1 MMTRLMALDN
11 EVARLRALSEK
22 ISLGVNAPTDGSAVQ
37 QVNMMDRPLSPPPE
51 VPQQMQG
58 QAIIPSQMQQQQQQQ
73 QQPTHSLTVVT
84 GEPPREDSDGS
95 GGSEA
100 GL

>member
-58 QAIIPSQMQQQQQQQ
+58 QAIIPSQMQQQQQ
-73 QQPTHSLTVVT
+73 PTHSLTVVT

>member
-1 MMTRLMALDN
+1 MTRLMALEN

-22 ISLGVNAPTDGSAVQ
+22 ISLGVNVPTDGSGVQ

-58 QAIIPSQMQQQQQQQ
+58 QTIIPSQVH
-73 QQPTHSLTVVT
+73 QPTHSLTVVT

-100 GL
+100 GM